1 MEEPAHHETFFRKVL
16 NIAFLYHFIFASPH
30 NPLTANYN
38 PESELDCDPIFGF
51 ERIVLPI
58 LQGSD
63 EEMKKKLFRNF
74 FTRFKEVN
82 VQHKI
87 QCLKNLLQDFIKQ
100 KNILHPHT
108 ELRDI
113 LIKRS
118 ILENINTTLQ
128 EKKFF
133 KEVVQQNPKKTLQY
147 ISVGEAKTSKEAICQ
162 LPVKITIEDVRYF
175 PTDESQSFSMK
186 YHIQGINALP
196 VLWIPKT
203 ECLKKF

>member
-1 MEEPAHHETFFRKVL
+1 
-16 NIAFLYHFIFASPH
+16 
-30 NPLTANYN
+30 
-38 PESELDCDPIFGF
+38 
-51 ERIVLPI
+51 
-58 LQGSD
+58 
-63 EEMKKKLFRNF
+63 MKKKLFRNF

-133 KEVVQQNPKKTLQY
+133 KEVC
-147 ISVGEAKTSKEAICQ
+147 AA
-162 LPVKITIEDVRYF
+162 
-175 PTDESQSFSMK
+175 ESQE
-186 YHIQGINALP
+186 NAS
-196 VLWIPKT
+196 VYFGRRG
-203 ECLKKF
+203 ED